1 MRLSLVRQTVMLLV
15 ATVLLAVSALG
26 AVVAWN
32 LRSGFADYLRLQDD
46 AWLQGFADIAAR
58 AVARQGLAAI
68 SGPPG
73 TLRPLF
79 EAADSAGGAPR
90 RPPWR
95 GPPPGMEA
103 DATWPHPPPPQGD
116 GGLPVPPDF
125 EIDLARPPPGAQ
137 RFANRLFIT
146 APDGRRLAGRPLPA
160 TDGLVNRPIV
170 VQGQTVAIAHL
181 APGPPVVGGV
191 DAAFLARQYRGI
203 LLAAGLLMLPAV
215 AGAVWVGRRW
225 ARPVQEAQQA
235 ARRIAAG
242 ALDTRL
248 VPRGNDEL
256 ADLAHDINAMAQALQ
271 QLEASRRRWIAE
283 LSHEMRTPL
292 AVLRGEVECLIDG
305 VRPLDAAALL
315 SLQAEVA
322 RLTRLVEDFHQLAL
336 SDLRALPCTFAPLD
350 AAALVREAAA
360 RVAARAA
367 AAGLALT
374 CDVNA
379 AIDTGLAAEWDRQR
393 IEQLLANVL
402 ENSLR
407 YTNAPGTIRL
417 ALATGPG
424 QALITLDDS
433 APGVPAGE
441 MPRLF
446 DPLYRADP
454 SRSRLSGGS
463 GLGLAICRAIVR
475 SHGGRIEAAASAA
488 GGLCV
493 TVMLPLR
500 PGEALAA

>member
-1 MRLSLVRQTVMLLV
+1 MAGTMRLPLVRQIVLLLV
-15 ATVLLAVSALG
+15 AAVLLAVTALG

-32 LRSGFADYLRLQDD
+32 LRTGFADYLRLQDD

-58 AVARQGLAAI
+58 AVARQGLGAI

-79 EAADSAGGAPR
+79 EATEPEGGDRR
-90 RPPWR
+90 RPPPPGGRPPAEGHGFDR
-95 GPPPGMEA
+95 GPPPGEG
-103 DATWPHPPPPQGD
+103 PPEPF
-116 GGLPVPPDF
+116 DF
-125 EIDLARPPPGAQ
+125 DLQRPPPGAQ

-146 APDGRRLAGRPLPA
+146 APDGLRLAGRLPPDTA
-160 TDGLVNRPIV
+160 GLVDRPIV
-170 VQGQTVAIAHL
+170 VAGRTVAIAHL
-181 APGPPVVGGV
+181 APGPPVVDGV

-203 LLAAGLLMLPAV
+203 LLAALLLMLLAV
-215 AGAVWVGRRW
+215 AGAVIVGRRW
-225 ARPVQEAQQA
+225 LRPVQEAQQA

-256 ADLAHDINAMAQALQ
+256 TDLAHDLNAMALALQ

-305 VRPLDAAALL
+305 LRPLDAAALQ

-367 AAGLALT
+367 AGGLELT
-374 CDVNA
+374 CELSA
-379 AIDTGLAAEWDRQR
+379 SAEPALGAEWDRQR
-393 IEQLLANVL
+393 IEQLLANLL

-407 YTNAPGTIRL
+407 YTNAPGRIRL
-417 ALATGPG
+417 VLAAGGG
-424 QALITLDDS
+424 QATLTLDDS
-433 APGVPAGE
+433 APGVPAAE

-446 DPLYRADP
+446 EPLYRADP

-463 GLGLAICRAIVR
+463 GLGLAICQAIVR
-475 SHGGRIEAAASAA
+475 SHGGRIEAAASRL
-488 GGLCV
+488 GGLRVAV
-493 TVMLPLR
+493 TLPLR
-500 PGEALAA
+500 PPLQAAP